1 MTTQNN
7 PEMTMTAQC
16 VIKEYEVDISVS
28 FDELF
33 ESNGDIKIEEQ
44 FEKAQK
50 KWFASEYKRSVIQ
63 AADVLKKT
71 NIALNEE
78 VLIKT
83 AVEIIEHKVS
93 VLENALKQLEK
104 KI

>member
-1 MTTQNN
+1 MATQNN

-16 VIKEYEVDISVS
+16 VLKEYEVDISVS

-33 ESNGDIKIEEQ
+33 ESNSDI
-44 FEKAQK
+44 
-50 KWFASEYKRSVIQ
+50 SEYKRSVMQ
-63 AADVLKKT
+63 AADVLEKT
-71 NIALNEE
+71 NIVPNEE

-83 AVEIIEHKVS
+83 AGEIIEHKIS
-93 VLENALKQLEK
+93 VLENALKQLEE

>member
-1 MTTQNN
+1 MATQNN

-16 VIKEYEVDISVS
+16 VLKEYEIDISVS

-33 ESNGDIKIEEQ
+33 ESNSDI
-44 FEKAQK
+44 
-50 KWFASEYKRSVIQ
+50 SEYKRSVMQ
-63 AADVLKKT
+63 AADVLEKT
-71 NIALNEE
+71 NIVPNEE

-83 AVEIIEHKVS
+83 AGEIIEHKIS
-93 VLENALKQLEK
+93 VLENALKQLEE